1 MNLEFL
7 KDVGSQLLKIWR
19 EIKIYQRFTVIMVLV
34 FLVGVLGFLI
44 ANAAKTHYA
53 PLFPSDRL
61 LISDAAEIKNYLDG
75 LRVNYK
81 LKGDTLIMVPENQV
95 HRLRMDLAA
104 IGLPK
109 MNTGKGFELFDTN
122 TWIKG
127 EKELQVLE
135 MRALMGQL
143 ERDVAEYENI
153 KSANVILDLAP
164 PRPFGGSM
172 YKAKASVILNLMPG
186 ARLNNSQLRAIT
198 YHIAGAVRGLKPN
211 MVAISDTTGKLYQ
224 AIDPDGEVDLLRVAE
239 VAVEERIKSKVDGML
254 ALVVGH
260 GNFYSTVQVNMSR
273 ERYSQERKIFSGSVD
288 GVELGDPVT
297 ASVTEQGLQMSE
309 RERAEMGTPG
319 TNNEAVAGAVIGGGN
334 EVLNRDENRNA
345 VHRQMA
351 VPINHVKV
359 DSTPG
364 KIQSISIGVLIDKTI
379 TVDENADLPAGDL
392 VDGSRDAVALKEEI
406 ENQLAA
412 ITKGYSVRAT
422 PAVDFVEFDKTKY
435 NKKIAEESWVSMMD
449 SITQGATVLFVVFTV
464 LGMFWTFNRFWRR
477 HMMQPPA
484 LEKEEEVEELE
495 FTEEPT
501 LVEVEAMVESIKMRF
516 QHDPNAVVDTMK
528 EWLIEDLPIETSSNS
543 KG

>member
-7 KDVGSQLLKIWR
+7 KDFGRQLARVWR
-19 EIKIYQRFTVIMVLV
+19 EIKIYQRFTVIMVLT
-34 FLVGVLGFLI
+34 FLVCLLGFLV
-44 ANAAKTHYA
+44 ANAAKTNYA
-53 PLFPSDRL
+53 PLFPANRL
-61 LISDAAEIKNYLDG
+61 LISDAAEVKNYLDG

-81 LKGDTLIMVPENQV
+81 LKGDTVILVPEEQV

-109 MNTGKGFELFDTN
+109 MHSGKGFELFDTN

-143 ERDVAEYENI
+143 ERDVSEYENI

-239 VAVEERIKSKVDGML
+239 VAVEERLKSKVDGML

-260 GNFYSTVQVNMSR
+260 GNYYSTVQVNMSR
-273 ERYSQERKIFSGSVD
+273 ERYSQERKVFSGNVG
-288 GVELGDPVT
+288 GVELGEPVT
-297 ASVTEQGLQMSE
+297 ASITEQGLQMSE
-309 RERAEMGTPG
+309 RERAEAGTPG
-319 TNNEAVAGAVIGGGN
+319 TNNEAIAGAVIGGGS
-334 EVLNRDENRNA
+334 ELLNRDENRNA

-351 VPINHVKV
+351 VPVDHVKV
-359 DSTPG
+359 DSSPG

-379 TVDENADLPAGDL
+379 TVDDNADLPAEDI
-392 VDGSRDAVALKEEI
+392 VNGSRNAAALKEEI
-406 ENQLAA
+406 ESQLAA
-412 ITKGYSVRAT
+412 ITEGYNVKAV

-449 SITQGATVLFVVFTV
+449 SVTQGATVIFVVFTV

-477 HMMQPPA
+477 HMMQPPV
-484 LEKEEEVEELE
+484 LEKEEESEELE

-501 LVEVEAMVESIKMRF
+501 LVEVEAMVESIKTRF
-516 QHDPNAVVDTMK
+516 QHDPTAVVDTVR
-528 EWLIEDLPIETSSNS
+528 EWLLDEIPVEVP
-543 KG
+543 GG